1 MSFKKNIYVIFLMLL
16 IIPNSLL
23 VIDMLMYTFNLYI
36 IISIIASI
44 FTLTLLFIRIQ
55 KIFNEKKEEENEKEQ
70 IQLPLIT
77 EKEINSNLEFIHEL
91 HDTTQQ
97 FQSNFEKIKELA
109 GNVLNGA
116 NLQAQNVEKSTGLM
130 VSISNS
136 IEQMV
141 ISTESAASTSQST
154 NETTIKGF
162 KSLDLVLEK
171 MDSIHV
177 SVENLST
184 VLTELSKYSI
194 EVGQIV
200 NTITDISSQTNL
212 LALNAAIEAARAGEH
227 GRGFAIV
234 ADEVRKLSEEVNNS
248 SSKITSIVSSIQ
260 NNVDK
265 SVQLMIESKEKV
277 THGIQEANDVKQT
290 FGTIQSEIT
299 DVSNQITD
307 VSAAIQELSAGSDEI
322 TKTVEFTEKVQLSGV
337 NMIEELHS
345 IIQDS
350 INRIEEVDKAT
361 AEHLQNTTSKP

>member
-1 MSFKKNIYVIFLMLL
+1 MTYKKNIYIIFLMLL

-36 IISIIASI
+36 MISIIASI
-44 FTLTLLFIRIQ
+44 AILSLLFIRIRE
-55 KIFNEKKEEENEKEQ
+55 IFNEKNEQEEEKEQ
-70 IQLPLIT
+70 IQLPLTT
-77 EKEINSNLEFIHEL
+77 EKETNNNLDFIHNL
-91 HDTTQQ
+91 HDSTQQ
-97 FQSNFEKIKELA
+97 FQSDFEKIKKLA
-109 GNVLNGA
+109 ENVLGGA

-136 IEQMV
+136 VEQMV
-141 ISTESAASTSQST
+141 ISTESAASTAQST
-154 NETTIKGF
+154 NETTIKGY

-194 EVGQIV
+194 EIGQIV
-200 NTITDISSQTNL
+200 KTITDISSQTNL

-260 NNVDK
+260 SNVDK
-265 SVQLMIESKEKV
+265 SVDLMVESKEKV
-277 THGIQEANDVKQT
+277 THGIQEANDIKQT

-337 NMIEELHS
+337 NMIKELNS
-345 IIQDS
+345 IIQEN
-350 INRIEEVDKAT
+350 INKIEEVDKAT
-361 AEHLQNTTSKP
+361 TEHLQNTPSKP